1 MHPIKMN
8 EAVLKYIEQRMQELG
23 FTNGYHWEAVRVKPG
38 ATQYVI
44 IAYNEYWYL
53 ITPPAFMDAN
63 LFIRSDTNIFNEG
76 SAYAA
81 GKFNFYGVQE
91 FSGRIQINGLIAI
104 DQEFIRVV
112 PN

>member
-1 MHPIKMN
+1 MN
-8 EAVLKYIEQRMQELG
+8 EAVLKYIEQRMKELG
-23 FTNGYHWEAVRVKPG
+23 YDKGYHWEAVRINPG
-38 ATQYVI
+38 TLTHVI

-53 ITPPAFMDAN
+53 ITPPAFMDVN

-76 SAYAA
+76 SGYAL

-91 FSGRIQINGLIAI
+91 FSGRIQINGAAPI

>member
-1 MHPIKMN
+1 MMN
-8 EAVLKYIEQRMQELG
+8 DAILKYIEQRMRELRY
-23 FTNGYHWEAVRVKPG
+23 NKGYHWEPVRVNPG
-38 ATQYVI
+38 TLQHII
-44 IAYNEYWYL
+44 IAYNEFWYL
-53 ITPPAFMDAN
+53 ITPNAFMDPN
-63 LFIRSDTNIFNEG
+63 LFIRSDSNIFNEA

-91 FSGRIQINGLIAI
+91 FTGRIQINGAAPI